1 MNNARL
7 RKKYIDKIV
16 PVLKEKLQY
25 KSLMQV
31 PKIKK
36 ISINQGLGASVN
48 DKKLIQYGID
58 ELSLITGQKA
68 VATKAKTSISNF
80 KLREGM
86 PIGVKVTLR
95 GNIMYEFLDR
105 LISVALPRV
114 RDFRGLNDRGFD
126 GNGNYTLGVKEQ
138 IIFPEISIDKINKV
152 TGMNITIVTDSNS
165 DKDSFELLKAFD
177 ANPDKLQ
184 ASWVQLVPVL
194 VKAIQE
200 LKEQLDNKQDK

>member
-1 MNNARL
+1 MNNVRL
-7 RKKYIDKIV
+7 RKKYIDEIV

-31 PKIKK
+31 PKIQK

-126 GNGNYTLGVKEQ
+126 GNGNYTLGIKEQ

-152 TGMNITIVTDSNS
+152 TGMNITIVIDSSTDEESY
-165 DKDSFELLKAFD
+165 ELLKAFGMPFISK
-177 ANPDKLQ
+177 N
-184 ASWVQLVPVL
+184 
-194 VKAIQE
+194 
-200 LKEQLDNKQDK
+200 

>member
-7 RKKYIDKIV
+7 RKIYIDKIV

-165 DKDSFELLKAFD
+165 DKDSFELLKAFGMPFISR
-177 ANPDKLQ
+177 N
-184 ASWVQLVPVL
+184 
-194 VKAIQE
+194 
-200 LKEQLDNKQDK
+200 

>member
-7 RKKYIDKIV
+7 RKIYIDKIV
-16 PVLKEKLQY
+16 PILKEKLQY

-31 PKIKK
+31 PKIQK

-48 DKKLIQYGID
+48 DKKLIQHGID

-68 VATKAKTSISNF
+68 VATKAKASISNF

-152 TGMNITIVTDSNS
+152 TGMNITIVIDSNS
-165 DKDSFELLKAFD
+165 DKDSFELLKAFGMPFISR
-177 ANPDKLQ
+177 N
-184 ASWVQLVPVL
+184 
-194 VKAIQE
+194 
-200 LKEQLDNKQDK
+200 

>member
-7 RKKYIDKIV
+7 RQIYIDKIV
-16 PVLKEKLQY
+16 PVLKKKLQY

-48 DKKLIQYGID
+48 DKKLLQYGID

-114 RDFRGLNDRGFD
+114 RDFRGLNDKGFD

-138 IIFPEISIDKINKV
+138 IIFPEISIDKISKV
-152 TGMNITIVTDSNS
+152 TGMNITIVIDSNS
-165 DKDSFELLKAFD
+165 DKDSFELLKAFGMPFISR
-177 ANPDKLQ
+177 N
-184 ASWVQLVPVL
+184 
-194 VKAIQE
+194 
-200 LKEQLDNKQDK
+200 

>member
-1 MNNARL
+1 MNNVRL
-7 RKKYIDKIV
+7 RKKYIDEIV

-138 IIFPEISIDKINKV
+138 IIFPEISIDKISKV
-152 TGMNITIVTDSNS
+152 TGMNITIVIDSNS
-165 DKDSFELLKAFD
+165 DKDSFELLKAFGMPFISR
-177 ANPDKLQ
+177 N
-184 ASWVQLVPVL
+184 
-194 VKAIQE
+194 
-200 LKEQLDNKQDK
+200 

>member
-1 MNNARL
+1 MNNVRL
-7 RKKYIDKIV
+7 RKKYIDEIV

-48 DKKLIQYGID
+48 DKKLIQHGID

-68 VATKAKTSISNF
+68 VATKAKVSISNF

-105 LISVALPRV
+105 LINLSLPRV
-114 RDFRGLNDRGFD
+114 RDFRGLSSKSFD
-126 GNGNYTLGVKEQ
+126 GNGNYTLGIREQ
-138 IIFPEISIDKINKV
+138 VIFPEIDYNSIDKIRSLQ
-152 TGMNITIVTDSNS
+152 ITIVTTAKNNETGI
-165 DKDSFELLKAFD
+165 KLLASFGFPFINE
-177 ANPDKLQ
+177 NQ
-184 ASWVQLVPVL
+184 
-194 VKAIQE
+194 
-200 LKEQLDNKQDK
+200 NNN